1 MTGLGELGWDDDWAD
16 RARAAGGEPG
26 RVIRQDRGWVQVAT
40 ADDVVSARTRAD
52 RVGTPVVGDWV
63 TVVDDEV
70 ATVLER
76 RNALRRADPVGEG
89 EQVLAANLDNVL
101 VVLGLDRPVKSG
113 RVQRAVAQA
122 WDADAEPI
130 AVLTK
135 ADLVPDPEAARAE
148 LAGEHPELEVVT
160 VSARTG
166 DGVVALRRRIAG
178 GTIVL
183 LGESGAGKSSLLN
196 ALAGDDVAIT
206 GDVRATDSK
215 GRHTTT
221 RRQLHLLPDGGLVV
235 DTPGVRAIGLYAT
248 PEAVD
253 AAFRDIEELTERC
266 RFSDCAHG
274 HEPGCAVQ
282 SAVTEGTLDSE
293 RLATYREMQAE
304 AEWGMLP
311 EHERRRR
318 GRRPG

>member
-1 MTGLGELGWDDDWAD
+1 MTGLDELGWDDEWAAL
-16 RARAAGGEPG
+16 ARAVDGSPG
-26 RVIRQDRGWVQVAT
+26 RVIRQDRGWVQVAL
-40 ADDVVSARTRAD
+40 ADEVLAARTRSD

-70 ATVLER
+70 AAVLDR

-113 RVQRAVAQA
+113 RIQRAVAQA

-135 ADLVPDPEAARAE
+135 ADLVPDAAATCAVVEA
-148 LAGEHPELEVVT
+148 EHPEL
-160 VSARTG
+160 
-166 DGVVALRRRIAG
+166 DVVAVSSLTGAGIAELRTRIAG
-178 GTIVL
+178 GTIVM

-196 ALAGDDVAIT
+196 ALAGDEVAGT
-206 GDVRATDSK
+206 GDVRSFDAK

-221 RRQLHLLPDGGLVV
+221 RRELHLLPDGGIVV
-235 DTPGVRAIGLYAT
+235 DTPGVRSIGLYAT

-253 AAFRDIEELTERC
+253 AAFRDIEELTEHC
-266 RFSDCAHG
+266 RFADCAHD

-282 SAVTEGTLDSE
+282 AAVAAGDLAAE
-293 RLATYREMQAE
+293 RLAVYREMHAE
-304 AEWGMLP
+304 AEWGLLP

-318 GRRPG
+318 GRRP